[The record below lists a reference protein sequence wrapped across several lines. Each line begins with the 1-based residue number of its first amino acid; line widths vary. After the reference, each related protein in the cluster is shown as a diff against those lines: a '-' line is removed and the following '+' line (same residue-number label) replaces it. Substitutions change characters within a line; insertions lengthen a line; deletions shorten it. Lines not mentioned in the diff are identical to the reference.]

1 MLFWIVFIGGIAV
14 ASFVIYKALFREQGK
29 GGIE

>member
-1 MLFWIVFIGGIAV
+1 MLFWLVFICGVGLA
-14 ASFVIYKALFREQGK
+14 AFVIYKALFREHGK